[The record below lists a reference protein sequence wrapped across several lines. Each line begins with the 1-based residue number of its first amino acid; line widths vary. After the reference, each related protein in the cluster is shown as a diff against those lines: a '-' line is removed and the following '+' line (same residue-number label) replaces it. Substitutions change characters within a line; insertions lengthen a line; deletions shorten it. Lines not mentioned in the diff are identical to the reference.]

1 LFLKNIFWYK
11 NHKDQAFWCILMLL
25 IMFFL
30 LIDWQ
35 ILFLAKFGKENSA
48 YILEGL

>member
-1 LFLKNIFWYK
+1 VHF
-11 NHKDQAFWCILMLL
+11 DAFDYV
-25 IMFFL
+25 FL